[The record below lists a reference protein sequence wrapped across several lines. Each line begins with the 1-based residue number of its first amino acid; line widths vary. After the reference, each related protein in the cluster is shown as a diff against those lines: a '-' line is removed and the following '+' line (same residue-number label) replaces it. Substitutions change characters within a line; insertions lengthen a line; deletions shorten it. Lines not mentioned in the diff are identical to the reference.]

1 VGLSLSAIYP
11 ERNERVGCEHG
22 WVEALAVLREHRRKG
37 LGRALLLEGMRALRG
52 RGCTHLMLG
61 VDSQNPTG
69 ALGLYESVG
78 FREWSTGITFRKTLR
93 E

>member
-1 VGLSLSAIYP
+1 
-11 ERNERVGCEHG
+11 
-22 WVEALAVLREHRRKG
+22 
-37 LGRALLLEGMRALRG
+37 MRALRG